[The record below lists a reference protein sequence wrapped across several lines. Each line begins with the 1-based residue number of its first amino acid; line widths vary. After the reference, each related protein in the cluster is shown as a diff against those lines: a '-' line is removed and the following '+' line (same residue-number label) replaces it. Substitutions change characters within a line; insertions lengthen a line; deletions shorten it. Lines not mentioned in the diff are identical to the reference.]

1 MELYQLQY
9 FEALARTGSMVA
21 AAAACHVS
29 QPALSLQI
37 KKLEEELGHRLVHRG
52 PRGVTLT
59 AAGQRV
65 LHSCRRL
72 SEEASGLRR
81 DLRRRH
87 FGPTP
92 RLRLGLQPFLASEV
106 IAAPLQKF
114 LHEQPAWRIALRERT
129 NDRLLDLLLGEQVDA
144 CLMSVPAV
152 LPAAVELRP
161 LFPMRYAAFCL
172 PTFALARKKNA
183 SLGELVDFP
192 LMVYHDPSDLVERLH
207 QSAAKRGLEANIV
220 LGSDHA
226 LTAFEL
232 AAAGVGVALL
242 PRALEER
249 ARRRGLVA
257 VPIHEAQLRV
267 QIAAVW
273 RRGDGAPDGLA
284 RLLELF
290 ELPPQR

>member
-9 FEALARTGSMVA
+9 FESLARTGSMSA
-21 AAAACHVS
+21 AAEACHVS

-37 KKLEEELGHRLVHRG
+37 KKLEDEFGHRLVNRG

-72 SEEASGLRR
+72 REEAAGLRR

-92 RLRLGLQPFLASEV
+92 RLRIGLQPFLASEM
-106 IAAPLQKF
+106 IAAPLRKF
-114 LHEQPAWRIALRERT
+114 LEERPDWRISLRERT
-129 NDRLLDLLLGEQVDA
+129 DDRLLDLLLGEQVDA
-144 CLMSVPAV
+144 CLMTVPAT
-152 LPAAVELRP
+152 LPSSVEHRV

-172 PTFALARKKNA
+172 PTFALVHRKYV
-183 SLGELVDFP
+183 SLTELVAFP

-207 QSAAKRGLEANIV
+207 AAAAKRGHEANIV

-242 PRALEER
+242 PRALEDR
-249 ARRRGLVA
+249 AKRRGLTA
-257 VPIHEAQLRV
+257 VPIREGAISA

-273 RRGDGAPDGLA
+273 RQRDGAPDGLE

-290 ELPPQR
+290 ELPAQR

>member
-9 FEALARTGSMVA
+9 FETLARTGSMSA
-21 AAAACHVS
+21 AAEACHVS

-37 KKLEEELGHRLVHRG
+37 KKLEEELGHQLAVRG
-52 PRGVTLT
+52 PRGVALT
-59 AAGQRV
+59 AAGLRV

-72 SEEASGLRR
+72 REESAGLRR

-92 RLRLGLQPFLASEV
+92 RLRIGLQPFLASEL
-106 IAAPLQKF
+106 IATPLRKF
-114 LHEQPAWRIALRERT
+114 LAERPDWHISLRERT
-129 NDRLLDLLLGEQVDA
+129 DDRLLDLLLGEQVDA
-144 CLMSVPAV
+144 CLMTVPAN
-152 LPAAVELRP
+152 LPTSVEHRP

-172 PTFALARKKNA
+172 PTFALAKRKSV
-183 SLGELVDFP
+183 SLRELVAFP
-192 LMVYHDPSDLVERLH
+192 LMVYHDSSELVERLH
-207 QSAAKRGLEANIV
+207 AAAAKRGHDANLV

-232 AAAGVGVALL
+232 AATGVGIALL
-242 PRALEER
+242 PRALEDR
-249 ARRRGLVA
+249 ALRRGLQA
-257 VPIHEAQLRV
+257 VPIRDSGISS

-273 RRGDGAPDGLA
+273 RQRDGVPDGLE

-290 ELPPQR
+290 ELPTQR